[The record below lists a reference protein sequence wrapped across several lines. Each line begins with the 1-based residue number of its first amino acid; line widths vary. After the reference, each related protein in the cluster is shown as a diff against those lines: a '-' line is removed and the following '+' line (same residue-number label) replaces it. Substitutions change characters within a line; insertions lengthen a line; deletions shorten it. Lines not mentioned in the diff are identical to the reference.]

1 MRYRDTR
8 TGATYEPSSAFV
20 AEMMAKNPAL
30 VPLDAAEPEPEPVDL
45 SALTVATLRGVC
57 GERGIEAPKRATKAQ
72 LIALLEG

>member
-30 VPLDAAEPEPEPVDL
+30 VPLDAAEPEPVNL
-45 SALTVATLRGVC
+45 SALTVATLQGLC
-57 GERGIEAPKRATKAQ
+57 GERGIDAPKRATKAQ

>member
-30 VPLDAAEPEPEPVDL
+30 VPLDAAEPEPVNL
-45 SALTVATLRGVC
+45 SALTVAALRALC

>member
-30 VPLDAAEPEPEPVDL
+30 VPLDAAEPEPVNL
-45 SALTVATLRGVC
+45 SALTVATLRALC

-72 LIALLEG
+72 LLELLEG

>member
-30 VPLDAAEPEPEPVDL
+30 VPLDAAEPEPTQDL
-45 SALTVATLRGVC
+45 STLTVARLRELC
-57 GERGIEAPKRATKAQ
+57 DERGIEAPKRATKAQ
-72 LIALLEG
+72 LIGLLEE

>member
-30 VPLDAAEPEPEPVDL
+30 VPLDAAEPEPTKDL
-45 SALTVATLRGVC
+45 SVFTVAQLREMC
-57 GERGIEAPKRATKAQ
+57 AERGIETPKRATKAQ
-72 LIALLEG
+72 LIGLLEE

>member
-20 AEMMAKNPAL
+20 AEMMTKNPAL
-30 VPLDAAEPEPEPVDL
+30 VPLDAAEPEPVNL
-45 SALTVATLRGVC
+45 SALTVATLKGLC
-57 GERGIEAPKRATKAQ
+57 GERGIDAPKRATKAQ

>member
-30 VPLDAAEPEPEPVDL
+30 VPLDAADQEPVNL
-45 SALTVATLRGVC
+45 SALTVAQLRELC
-57 GERGIEAPKRATKAQ
+57 DERGIEAPKRATKAQ
-72 LIALLEG
+72 LLELLEG

>member
-30 VPLDAAEPEPEPVDL
+30 VPLDAAEPEQTQDL
-45 SALTVATLRGVC
+45 SALTVATLRGLC
-57 GERGIEAPKRATKAQ
+57 GERGINAPKRATKAQ
-72 LIALLEG
+72 LVELLEG

>member
-1 MRYRDTR
+1 MRFRDTR

-30 VPLDAAEPEPEPVDL
+30 VPLDAAETEPTQDL
-45 SALTVATLRGVC
+45 SALTAAQLRELC

>member
-20 AEMMAKNPAL
+20 AEMMAKNPVL
-30 VPLDAAEPEPEPVDL
+30 VPLDAAETEPTQDL
-45 SALTVATLRGVC
+45 SALTAAQLRELC